1 MTKKAEITVEEKLRM
16 LYDLQLID
24 SQIDELQNVR
34 GQLPLEVSDLEDEVE
49 GLKSRLVKF
58 KEELEQL
65 QSGITQKK
73 NVIEEAKILIKKYVA
88 QQKNVRNNREYNS
101 ITKEIEYQELE
112 IQLAEK
118 RIKEFKAQVDL
129 KKESIK
135 QIENKKSERET
146 HLKHKKEELNS
157 ILAETEKEEA
167 ILREKAVE
175 FAEQIE
181 ERLLKAYQRIRGSV
195 VNRLAV
201 VPVERGASGGSF
213 FTIPPQVQVEIATRK
228 KIITDEHSGRIL
240 VDAALAEE
248 EKEKM
253 NALFESIKQ

>member
-201 VPVERGASGGSF
+201 VPVERGASRGSF